1 MGLRKPTAPPIY
13 PFRVVREAATPVAS
27 TPDGNPPRSPLRFI
41 ELFAGIGLVRKALAS
56 AGWRC
61 VFAND
66 NDPEKAEVYTRNFG
80 EEGFFLGDIRSL
92 RGEELPD
99 AELLTASFPCQDLS
113 LAGPRA
119 GLEGERSGLV
129 AEALRVLREK
139 NRSGAKGVDL
149 VLLENVEGFV
159 TSRKGLDI
167 LGVLR
172 ELNRLGYGADVLLI
186 DASYFVPQSRRRV
199 FVLGR
204 RGAPATP
211 PPSDPFAHPFR
222 PAKVRKLFAEN
233 PGLAWYF
240 FRLPDAPA
248 RRDTTLEQVLED
260 RLPDGAWFPK
270 ERAEKELARLKG
282 RSRERLLEASR
293 RAEEEGR
300 PVRLTGYRRT
310 RGKEVVLELRSDGL
324 AVCLRVPTGGSSR
337 QLVVEVRPDGEVGVR
352 YMTPKE
358 YARLQGVWG
367 DFWVP
372 EDPRKALKGFGDA
385 VVVQVL
391 EWLGRV
397 LAEEIALAHR
407 GAEERGSAPEKGKPA
422 RGGG

>member
-1 MGLRKPTAPPIY
+1 MRK
-13 PFRVVREAATPVAS
+13 
-27 TPDGNPPRSPLRFI
+27 G
-41 ELFAGIGLVRKALAS
+41 LAS

-113 LAGPRA
+113 QADPRV

-149 VLLENVEGFV
+149 VLLENAEGFV

-172 ELNRLGYGADVLLI
+172 ELNRLGYGVDVLLI
-186 DASYFVPQSRRRV
+186 DASHFVPQSRRRV

-222 PAKVRKLFAEN
+222 PAKARKLFAEN

-240 FRLPDAPA
+240 FRLPEAPA
-248 RRDTTLEQVLED
+248 RRDAALEQVLED
-260 RLPDGAWFPK
+260 QLPDGAWFPK

-282 RSRERLLEASR
+282 RSRERLLHDPQ
-293 RAEEEGR
+293 G
-300 PVRLTGYRRT
+300 
-310 RGKEVVLELRSDGL
+310 
-324 AVCLRVPTGGSSR
+324 
-337 QLVVEVRPDGEVGVR
+337 VRPPAGGLGGFLG
-352 YMTPKE
+352 
-358 YARLQGVWG
+358 ARGSEKGPQGVW
-367 DFWVP
+367 
-372 EDPRKALKGFGDA
+372 RC
-385 VVVQVL
+385 
-391 EWLGRV
+391 
-397 LAEEIALAHR
+397 
-407 GAEERGSAPEKGKPA
+407 
-422 RGGG
+422 GGGAGAGVAGAGSGRGDRPRPPGCRGEGERSGKGEARKGRG